1 MGDKKSSL
9 VPDDVKEEKDV
20 PVKEEKKEEE
30 KGEDIAPVPVEP
42 VEPKKESKFKMND
55 QVKKITPLIVV
66 GMLVVVAGT
75 GTGWVLA
82 GKPGR
87 ATGVL
92 GNDSQTAPGA
102 KMTETEAGVKDEKTF
117 RDSAVGTL
125 EVDGIDGEG
134 THHLVR
140 EGGEDQYVYLTSTV
154 IDLESFVGKKVE
166 IWGETISARSAGW
179 LMDVGKVKV
188 VE

>member
-1 MGDKKSSL
+1 MGDKSSSL
-9 VPDDVKEEKDV
+9 VPEVKKDES
-20 PVKEEKKEEE
+20 PPIKEEKKGEE
-30 KGEDIAPVPVEP
+30 KVQEETPPVPAEP
-42 VEPKKESKFKMND
+42 VEANKSKLNIKMNE
-55 QVKKITPLIVV
+55 QVKKIAP
-66 GMLVVVAGT
+66 LVVVGILVVAAGT
-75 GTGWVLA
+75 GSGWVLA

-92 GNDSQTAPGA
+92 GNDSRTAPGA
-102 KMTETEAGVKDEKTF
+102 KLTETEAGVKDEKTF

-125 EVDGIDGEG
+125 ETEGIGGEG

-154 IDLESFVGKKVE
+154 IDLESFVGKEVE
-166 IWGETISARSAGW
+166 VWGETISARTAGW

-188 VE
+188 K